1 MHYTGTVG
9 IVEVV
14 QLQLPSGKVFD
25 SSRTR
30 GKPFQFVIGIGQVIK
45 GWDEGVMTMSLGE
58 RAKLTLTPDYG
69 YGPRG
74 VPGVQCLFSL
84 RKLQDSTE
92 CHSYL
97 RRGIDEN
104 QLKKI
109 EQVIIGCKTTDSDTI
124 HIKSSDTLKIQNIL
138 QSEQ

>member
-104 QLKKI
+104 QLKCQIVCKKHMHTL
-109 EQVIIGCKTTDSDTI
+109 EQYFFCERE
-124 HIKSSDTLKIQNIL
+124 HQ
-138 QSEQ
+138 